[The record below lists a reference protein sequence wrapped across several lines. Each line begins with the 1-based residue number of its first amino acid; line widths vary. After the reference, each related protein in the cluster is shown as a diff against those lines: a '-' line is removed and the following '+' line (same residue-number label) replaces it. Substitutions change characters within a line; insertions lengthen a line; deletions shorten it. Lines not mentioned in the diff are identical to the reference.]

1 MKAVILAGGKGTRL
15 RPYTT
20 ILPKPLMP
28 IGDMPI
34 LEVLLRQMKLAGVDE
49 AVLTVGHLA
58 ELLRLFFQ
66 DGERLGLHI
75 SYSYEDAPLGT
86 AGPLSLV
93 GGLEDTF
100 VVANGDVLTTL
111 PLADLITYHR
121 ERQAVATI
129 AMHRRQVFIDLG
141 VIQQDGDGC
150 VTGYI
155 EKPTYDFLVSMGIYV
170 FEPRVLDFIESNVYL
185 DFPDLVKRLI
195 AAGEKVVGYPF
206 EGYWQDLGRPDD
218 YERAVEDFDRM
229 KNEFLPNQ
237 MARVFSANGS
247 GRQAQAV
254 HKSIA

>member
-34 LEVLLRQMKLAGVDE
+34 LEVLLRQMKIAGIDE
-49 AVLTVGHLA
+49 VVLTVGHLA

-66 DGERLGLHI
+66 DGERLGLNI
-75 SYSYEDAPLGT
+75 SYSYEDTPLGT

-93 GGLEDTF
+93 KDLNSTF
-100 VVANGDVLTTL
+100 MVANGDVLTTL
-111 PLADLITYHR
+111 PLADLIAYHR

-155 EKPTYDFLVSMGIYV
+155 EKPTYDFMVSMGIYV

-185 DFPDLVKRLI
+185 DFPDLVKQLI

-206 EGYWQDLGRPDD
+206 DGYWQDLGRADD

-229 KNEFLPNQ
+229 KADFLPEKP
-237 MARVFSANGS
+237 ATVFSANGT
-247 GRQAQAV
+247 RKQAV
-254 HKSIA
+254 GVHAAER